1 MLEIKENQWLPAL
14 KTGLSPDTTQIYSS
28 YVIIIQTSNSKM
40 FLQKKTDNAVI
51 MGEVSE
57 LGYT

>member
-14 KTGLSPDTTQIYSS
+14 TTGLSPDTTQIYSS

-57 LGYT
+57 FGYT